1 MSSDNKF
8 VIMLEIT
15 SGMSE
20 RLLFNMDSLKD
31 DNIVAMMDE
40 INNVIWLWMGKNTGL
55 VQRRG
60 SMRAARSLKAYG
72 HEIGNYIVGRKLSDV
87 LDVRG
92 DSIESDPEQKGRF
105 EKILSILNAEH
116 SLKFDGVLAEY
127 VGVGSG
133 KSNIK
138 YGLTTEQRSELVKA
152 ALAAPTAGDDTR
164 KIEQIVGD
172 FRPPPPPESSTA
184 KVIPKY
190 QKNASSAPI
199 PTPPKPA
206 QPTPPT
212 PAAPTKTVTIQ
223 QRTDIDENILG
234 EIKGSILINA
244 ILSKIN
250 EVFVGV
256 TKNSDGS
263 NTYSIE
269 GPNGET
275 CKFNL
280 IGSNINFLPGSW
292 EKIDP
297 NLKQDIQKLFLERVQ
312 LILKK

>member
-1 MSSDNKF
+1 MSTDSKF

-15 SGMSE
+15 SGVSE
-20 RLLFNMDSLKD
+20 RLLFNMESLKD
-31 DNIVAMMDE
+31 DNIVAIMDE
-40 INNVIWLWMGKNTGL
+40 IHDVIWLWMGKNTGL

-72 HEIGNYIVGRKLSDV
+72 HEISPYIVGRKLKDV

-92 DSIESDPEQKGRF
+92 DSIESDAEQKQRF
-105 EKILSILNAEH
+105 EQVLNLFNTEH
-116 SLKFDGVLAEY
+116 NLKFEGVLAEY
-127 VGVGSG
+127 TGIGAG
-133 KSNIK
+133 ASNIK

-190 QKNASSAPI
+190 QENVSSVPI
-199 PTPPKPA
+199 KTAPKPVS
-206 QPTPPT
+206 PT
-212 PAAPTKTVTIQ
+212 PATPTKTVTIQ
-223 QRTDIDENILG
+223 QRAPIDENVLG

-244 ILSKIN
+244 ILSKFN
-250 EVFVGV
+250 ELFVGV
-256 TKNSDGS
+256 SKSPDGS
-263 NTYSIE
+263 KTYSIE

-275 CKFNL
+275 CKFN
-280 IGSNINFLPGSW
+280 IKGSNLSFLPGSW
-292 EKIDP
+292 EKIAP
-297 NLKQDIQKLFLERVQ
+297 NIKQEIQKLFLDRVQ
-312 LILKK
+312 LLIKNN

>member
-1 MSSDNKF
+1 MSTDSKF

-20 RLLFNMDSLKD
+20 RLLFNMESLKD
-31 DNIVAMMDE
+31 DNIVAIMDE

-72 HEIGNYIVGRKLSDV
+72 HEIGNSIVGRKLSDV

-92 DSIESDPEQKGRF
+92 DSIESDQQQKERF
-105 EKILSILNAEH
+105 EKILNLFNTEH
-116 SLKFDGVLAEY
+116 SLKFEGVLAEY
-127 VGVGSG
+127 IGIGAG

-190 QKNASSAPI
+190 QEDTSSAPI
-199 PTPPKPA
+199 
-206 QPTPPT
+206 PTPPT

-223 QRTDIDENILG
+223 QTTAIDEKILG
-234 EIKGSILINA
+234 EIKGSILLNA

-256 TKNSDGS
+256 TKNADGS

-275 CKFNL
+275 CKFN
-280 IGSNINFLPGSW
+280 IKGSNISFLPGSW

-297 NLKQDIQKLFLERVQ
+297 KLKQDIQKIFSDRLQ
-312 LILKK
+312 LVIRK